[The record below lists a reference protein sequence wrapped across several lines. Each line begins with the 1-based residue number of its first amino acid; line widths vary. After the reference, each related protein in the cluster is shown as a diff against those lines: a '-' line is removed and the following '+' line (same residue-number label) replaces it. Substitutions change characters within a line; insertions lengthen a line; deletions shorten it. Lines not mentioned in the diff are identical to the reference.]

1 MNEQDK
7 PIAFVE
13 PQKLRELMVADE
25 GVVIFDVRS
34 AEEYASGHVEG
45 AINIPADQ
53 LAAQVGELAKD
64 TTIVTVCNFGGS

>member
-25 GVVIFDVRS
+25 RVVIVDVRA
-34 AEEYASGHVEG
+34 AEEYASGHADEDPSPG
-45 AINIPADQ
+45 ARRSEP
-53 LAAQVGELAKD
+53 LAGL
-64 TTIVTVCNFGGS
+64 